1 MQLDERK
8 VHVDHLKPGM
18 FVHRLDRDWLGLP
31 FPLEGF
37 LLEEGVELDVLRKH
51 CDFVFVDLQRSR
63 VPVLS
68 GLMDAY
74 AGQESR
80 KRYSNQVELA
90 EELPW
95 VRTQHARTKQLVA
108 QVLTD
113 LRAGRKLN
121 LVDVQEAIL
130 PVVQSVLRHADAYLW
145 VNVLKKRD
153 SYEFAHAMN
162 NSLLAAVFGRHMGF
176 PESTLV
182 ALATGGLLL
191 DIGKTA
197 LPMELL
203 RKVGPLTDSDM
214 ALLRSHVEEGLVV
227 LSGTGIRDPEVDVMV
242 RTHHERFDG
251 SGYPNRLVRNQIP
264 LFGRMA
270 GIIDTFDAMTSD
282 RSFRKAIS
290 PHQALQ
296 QIYRWGDR
304 LFQRELVEQFM
315 QCLSVYPTGSLIE
328 LSSGEVAI
336 VMAQNQARRL
346 KPRIMV
352 LTDSHKRL
360 RPSFME
366 VDLLNQG
373 VSDIPREI
381 AKTLERGAYGLDP
394 TELYLS

>member
-1 MQLDERK
+1 
-8 VHVDHLKPGM
+8 M

-37 LLEEGVELDVLRKH
+37 LLEEAGELDVLRKH
-51 CDFVFVDLQRSR
+51 CDFVFVDIHRSR
-63 VPVLS
+63 VPVLQ
-68 GLMDAY
+68 GAVDPY
-74 AGQESR
+74 AGQDGR
-80 KRYSNQVELA
+80 KRYQNQVELA
-90 EELPW
+90 EELPR
-95 VRTQHARTKQLVA
+95 VRLQHARTQEITARVID
-108 QVLTD
+108 D
-113 LRAGRKLN
+113 LRAGRKLS
-121 LVDVQEAIL
+121 LVDVQDAVE

-153 SYEFAHAMN
+153 SYEYAHAMN
-162 NSLLAAVFGRHMGF
+162 NSLLAAVFGRHLGY
-176 PESTLV
+176 PEQTLV

-197 LPMELL
+197 IPVSLL
-203 RKVGPLTDSDM
+203 SKVEPLTDADM
-214 ALLRSHVEEGLVV
+214 ATLRGHVEQGLA
-227 LSGTGIRDPEVDVMV
+227 LLAGSGIREPEVDVMV

-251 SGYPNRLVRNQIP
+251 SGYPNGLVRNQIP

-270 GIIDTFDAMTSD
+270 GIIDTFDALTSD

-328 LSSGEVAI
+328 LNSGEVAI

-352 LTDSHKRL
+352 LTDGHKRL
-360 RPSFME
+360 RQRFLE
-366 VDLLNQG
+366 VDLLEQG
-373 VSDIPREI
+373 ASEVPREI
-381 AKTLERGAYGLDP
+381 ARTLERGAYGLDP